1 MTASRGCP
9 LGFLQNY
16 TLIFN
21 GKGSRRVFHC
31 PLIFSPEAGQ
41 PATHRPSPIVPHRRP
56 GRSTH
61 RPSSPTSQPVRRPSA
76 ARPPQTLKALK
87 ALKALFQAHPA
98 PTRLHFGNPGLARMG
113 IAYPSLP
120 GGRQP
125 TGMNPK
131 AGSPAPTGDA
141 LSPSKSRLS
150 SPASAVS
157 APLSETLTTLFT
169 NCSQHTYAEN
179 SDFG

>member
-56 GRSTH
+56 SRSTH
-61 RPSSPTSQPVRRPSA
+61 RPSSPTSQPVRRPSTA
-76 ARPPQTLKALK
+76 NPKGPKGSISSASSPDEV
-87 ALKALFQAHPA
+87 
-98 PTRLHFGNPGLARMG
+98 HFGNPGLARMG

>member
-56 GRSTH
+56 SRSTH
-61 RPSSPTSQPVRRPSA
+61 RPSSPTSRPSKRPSSPTGRSAKRPSSPTRRPA
-76 ARPPQTLKALK
+76 KRP
-87 ALKALFQAHPA
+87 
-98 PTRLHFGNPGLARMG
+98 
-113 IAYPSLP
+113 
-120 GGRQP
+120 
-125 TGMNPK
+125 
-131 AGSPAPTGDA
+131 
-141 LSPSKSRLS
+141 S
-150 SPASAVS
+150 SPTSPPARSDRNRRPADRTPDS
-157 APLSETLTTLFT
+157 IFTIHYSLTHSPDGAGISVTP
-169 NCSQHTYAEN
+169 
-179 SDFG
+179 G

>member
-21 GKGSRRVFHC
+21 GKGSRRVFHF

-56 GRSTH
+56 SRSTH
-61 RPSSPTSQPVRRPSA
+61 RPSSPTSRPSKRPSSPTGRSAKRPSSPTRRPA
-76 ARPPQTLKALK
+76 MRPSS
-87 ALKALFQAHPA
+87 
-98 PTRLHFGNPGLARMG
+98 PTSPN
-113 IAYPSLP
+113 
-120 GGRQP
+120 
-125 TGMNPK
+125 

>member
-61 RPSSPTSQPVRRPSA
+61 RPSSPTSRPSK
-76 ARPPQTLKALK
+76 RP
-87 ALKALFQAHPA
+87 
-98 PTRLHFGNPGLARMG
+98 
-113 IAYPSLP
+113 SS
-120 GGRQP
+120 P
-125 TGMNPK
+125 TGRSAKRPSSPTSPN
-131 AGSPAPTGDA
+131 AGSPSDRSPLRSHHTSNLYLHTTSLTLSLPIPTIAPNIY
-141 LSPSKSRLS
+141 S
-150 SPASAVS
+150 
-157 APLSETLTTLFT
+157 
-169 NCSQHTYAEN
+169 
-179 SDFG
+179 